1 MDQGAMDDTAKSA
14 KVSVE
19 PTPTTSNR
27 IFLISTYRQFHL
39 WGNPHYNIINLSDCT
54 HKAAIRYHI
63 RDAIVY

>member
-27 IFLISTYRQFHL
+27 IFWYRLTVSFTYEETLIITLST
-39 WGNPHYNIINLSDCT
+39 
-54 HKAAIRYHI
+54 
-63 RDAIVY
+63 